1 MWGINFNLEFYL
13 SLCIGALSYILC
25 YLCFYKK
32 RNFGAY
38 KNFAFCALHIYIF
51 AVFSLTLNCYLHFIT
66 EMFGGG
72 SFAFKQAFDAVSW
85 SVYEEGITLYKNCK
99 LSGSM
104 SEFYRIIGGNLILL
118 LPLGILIPLIDKK
131 MNFIKMIL
139 IAIACPFIIEFLQFL
154 GNCLVGSVLRDV
166 SMSDFVL
173 NAIGLLIGYGFYV
186 LFFSG
191 AKSGRK
197 KSGKGK

>member
-1 MWGINFNLEFYL
+1 MNDFNKKNLFWGVKMI
-13 SLCIGALSYILC
+13 
-25 YLCFYKK
+25 
-32 RNFGAY
+32 
-38 KNFAFCALHIYIF
+38 
-51 AVFSLTLNCYLHFIT
+51 AVTL
-66 EMFGGG
+66 
-72 SFAFKQAFDAVSW
+72 
-85 SVYEEGITLYKNCK
+85 
-99 LSGSM
+99 
-104 SEFYRIIGGNLILL
+104 
-118 LPLGILIPLIDKK
+118 
-131 MNFIKMIL
+131 MIL